1 MGLPFP
7 NLGWLRGHLQIQ
19 ADRES
24 RPLNRIPLP
33 AMGQQGLPDL
43 PHDAIQGLRK
53 PRSEWA
59 SGHQYRGCTTPIL
72 NSPTSPT
79 PAPGGTSPFYP
90 YFIVGDPSA
99 ARFLFLGVDQ
109 PSYHA
114 HTFMATLEYR
124 F

>member
-1 MGLPFP
+1 MTQYKGCVSPAP
-7 NLGWLRGHLQIQ
+7 NGPPVTNTV
-19 ADRES
+19 A
-24 RPLNRIPLP
+24 
-33 AMGQQGLPDL
+33 
-43 PHDAIQGLRK
+43 
-53 PRSEWA
+53 
-59 SGHQYRGCTTPIL
+59 GCTTPIL